1 MATIRTRLK
10 ELRDVDVQFISLVD
24 RAATRIP
31 FRVLKREDSKMGID
45 LTKVFKSDQPVK
57 PHVSALV
64 VFAHKNEAVAKEIEE
79 AITAH
84 GFSTDRVQKSD
95 EGETLVFAQGDQSA
109 ETHVV
114 RLSDQTLVSVGG
126 LRVPEGWVGEWIE
139 KHGFFPDV
147 AMATSALHAQA
158 QELVTKSENPQADAE
173 ALLTSYADYFTQI
186 IQLPTACFKL
196 DDAITAIIKKCSC
209 EEKKDEKK
217 DEVVKESPEDEE
229 ARKKRIASQPPAE
242 TTVAD
247 EDADQQQPEGVVKAD
262 VAAILT
268 TLKGIE
274 ERTTSMA
281 AKLET
286 VATEQAAQKIV
297 LDGVVQKAETLTTTL
312 KTTVTAVPVAE
323 DRPAGPRMRTQK
335 SEDDPRSGNFDTAFL
350 RRRR

>member
-64 VFAHKNEAVAKEIEE
+64 VFAHKNEAVAKEIEA

-84 GFSTDRVQKSD
+84 GFATDRVQKSD
-95 EGETLVFAQGDQSA
+95 EGQTLVYAQGDQPKDVV
-109 ETHVV
+109 VV

-126 LRVPEGWVGEWIE
+126 LRVPEGWVGEWVE
-139 KHGFFPDV
+139 KHGFLPDV

-158 QELVTKSENPQADAE
+158 QELVTKAENPQAEAE
-173 ALLTSYADYFTQI
+173 ALLTSYAEYLSQV

-196 DDAITAIIKKCSC
+196 DDAIEAIVKKCAC
-209 EEKKDEKK
+209 EGEKT
-217 DEVVKESPEDEE
+217 EVVKESPEDEE
-229 ARKKRIASQPPAE
+229 ARKKRVEGHAPAE
-242 TTVAD
+242 MAVSD
-247 EDADQQQPEGVVKAD
+247 EDADQQPEGVAKAED
-262 VAAILT
+262 IMAA
-268 TLKGIE
+268 LKGIE
-274 ERTTSMA
+274 ERTTTQLTGLA

-286 VATEQAAQKIV
+286 VVTEQVAQKKV

-312 KTTVTAVPVAE
+312 KTTVTAVPAAE
-323 DRPAGPRMRTQK
+323 DRPSGPRMRTQK
-335 SEDDPRSGNFDTAFL
+335 SEDDPRSGCFDTAFL
-350 RRRR
+350 RRRA